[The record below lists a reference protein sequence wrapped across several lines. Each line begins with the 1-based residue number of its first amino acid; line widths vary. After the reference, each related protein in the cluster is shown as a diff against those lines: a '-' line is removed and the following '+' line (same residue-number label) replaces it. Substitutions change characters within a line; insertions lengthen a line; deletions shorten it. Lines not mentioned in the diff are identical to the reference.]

1 MKSLKT
7 SICSIFQN
15 KYATAPKA
23 ITLWEAL
30 TTPWQSALIKQ
41 IQSLP
46 YQSFEQH
53 KLKGKLLAI
62 TPSSFQLGGR
72 GEKHHVHHSGYLAFD
87 IDGLKDK
94 LDYAFNKIIQLPY
107 ISYCGKSASGK
118 GLWGLMPIMD
128 PSLHN
133 EHFNAMVT
141 YFNNLGITI
150 DTAPRNVASYRF
162 LAYDPHAYFN
172 DNAQVFKETQTNEKI
187 FVKPEINYIP
197 IEVDQY
203 NIWRL
208 FNQHADFDVIH
219 NILLEA
225 GWKYHSTKAEK
236 VRYTRP
242 GKDPRNGL
250 SAEYHTARKT
260 FFVFSSE
267 APQAQFFINK
277 GGGSP
282 CDIVLQYA
290 AHGDRKKARNIIKS
304 HL

>member
-15 KYATAPKA
+15 KYATKPKS

-30 TTPWQSALIKQ
+30 HTPWQTALIKR

-46 YQSFEQH
+46 YKSLEQQ
-53 KLKGKLLAI
+53 KLKGELLAI
-62 TPSSFQLGGR
+62 TPSSIQVGGR
-72 GEKHHVHHSGYLAFD
+72 GEKYHIHHSGYLAFD
-87 IDGLKDK
+87 IDGLNDK
-94 LDYAFNKIIQLPY
+94 MVNAFNRIIQLPY
-107 ISYCGKSASGK
+107 ISYCGKSVSGN
-118 GLWGLMPIMD
+118 GLWGLIPIKD
-128 PSLHN
+128 TRLHN
-133 EHFNAMVT
+133 EHFNAMIAL
-141 YFNNLGITI
+141 FKSIGISI

-162 LAYDPHAYFN
+162 LAYDHEAYFN
-172 DNAQVFKETQTNEKI
+172 DSALTFENTLKAERTLI
-187 FVKPEINYIP
+187 KPEISINSMALDHI
-197 IEVDQY
+197 
-203 NIWRL
+203 NIWKT
-208 FNQHADFDVIH
+208 FNLQADFNLIH

-225 GWKYHSTKAEK
+225 GWKYHSTKGEK

-250 SAEYHTARKT
+250 SAEYHTGLKT

-267 APQAQFFINK
+267 APQANFFINK

-282 CDIVLQYA
+282 CDIVVQYA
-290 AHGDRKKARNIIKS
+290 AQGDRIRARKIIKS

>member
-15 KYATAPKA
+15 KFATTPKA

-30 TTPWQSALIKQ
+30 TTPWQSALVKQ

-46 YQSFEQH
+46 YLSFEQH
-53 KLKGKLLAI
+53 KLKGELLAI
-62 TPSSFQLGGR
+62 TPSSFQVGGR

-87 IDGLKDK
+87 IDGLKDQ
-94 LDYAFNKIIQLPY
+94 LDYVFNKISQLPH

-133 EHFNAMVT
+133 EHFNAMAT
-141 YFNNLGITI
+141 YFYDLGVSI
-150 DTAPRNVASYRF
+150 DTAPSNVASFRF

-172 DNAQVFKETQTNEKI
+172 DEALIFKKTQTIERVL
-187 FVKPEINYIP
+187 VKPEINTIP
-197 IEVDQY
+197 IKEDQH
-203 NIWRL
+203 NIWRI
-208 FNQHADFDVIH
+208 FNQHADFNVIH

-225 GWKYHSTKAEK
+225 GWNYHSTKAEK

-250 SAEYHTARKT
+250 SAEYHTGRKT

-267 APQAQFFINK
+267 APQAQFFIDK
-277 GGGSP
+277 RGGSP

-290 AHGDRKKARNIIKS
+290 AQGDRKKARKIIKQ